1 MLREGEITNRHNKI
15 VRILVNFINRM
26 GASATDLEVERRQ
39 YKSMVNINERPDIR
53 AWIGEA
59 QLLIEVTVTH
69 PTAKSN
75 ITKALKPLG
84 AADSA
89 HKRKMR
95 KHEKAAK
102 KVGATLVLYVV
113 YTFGGIGKAARDLH
127 KLLTNYGARNN
138 SELDRDEILSE
149 IYGKVAVCLQE
160 GNRQVLEVGLQQ

>member
-1 MLREGEITNRHNKI
+1 MSVRRISDTACRMSHRSRLGIPVVNSIAEYQCLCGRRFVTGSHMLGCMMMREGEITNRHNKI

-59 QLLIEVTVTH
+59 QLIINVTVTH

-89 HKRKMR
+89 HKRKTR
-95 KHEKAAK
+95 KHEKAAE
-102 KVGATLVLYVV
+102 KVGATLVPYVV
-113 YTFGGIGKAARDLH
+113 
-127 KLLTNYGARNN
+127 
-138 SELDRDEILSE
+138 
-149 IYGKVAVCLQE
+149 
-160 GNRQVLEVGLQQ
+160 